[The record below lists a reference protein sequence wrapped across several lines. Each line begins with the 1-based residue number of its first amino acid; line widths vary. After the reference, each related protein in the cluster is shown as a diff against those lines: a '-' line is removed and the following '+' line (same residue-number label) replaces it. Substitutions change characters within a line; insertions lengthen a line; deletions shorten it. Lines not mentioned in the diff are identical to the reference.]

1 MATESIARLLG
12 TNAELRPLAER
23 LDHIKR
29 LQKRYRTLVPGE
41 IAQASRVCAVDGTT
55 VVICATS
62 GAVAAALRHIAPRL
76 LEGLRGNVRKSTK
89 SSEDQELTGIR
100 VEIQIEVK
108 PPRRASIPRAPLPQE
123 KLAKLASELS
133 DSPLKEALA
142 RIARD
147 HAISKTRS
155 KT

>member
-1 MATESIARLLG
+1 MATESIAKLLG
-12 TNAELRPLAER
+12 TNAELRPLSER

-29 LQKRYRTLVPGE
+29 LQKRYRTLIPGE
-41 IAQASRVCAVDGTT
+41 LSQVSRVCAIDGTT

-62 GAVAAALRHIAPRL
+62 GAVAAALRHVAPRL

-100 VEIQIEVK
+100 VEVQIEVK
-108 PPRRASIPRAPLPQE
+108 PSRRPVAARPAMAPE
-123 KLAKLASELS
+123 KLAKLAEGLC
-133 DSPLKEALA
+133 DSPLKETLT

-147 HAISKTRS
+147 QAMSRTRS

>member
-1 MATESIARLLG
+1 MASESIAKLLG
-12 TNAELRPLAER
+12 QNTELRPLAER

-41 IAQASRVCAVDGTT
+41 LAQTSRVCAIDGTT

-62 GAVAAALRHIAPRL
+62 GAVAAALRHVAPRL

-100 VEIQIEVK
+100 VEVQVEVK
-108 PPRRASIPRAPLPQE
+108 PVRRPVRARAPLPQD
-123 KLAKLASELS
+123 KLAAVAERLS
-133 DSPLKEALA
+133 DSPLKETLA

-147 HAISKTRS
+147 QTISKTRS

>member
-12 TNAELRPLAER
+12 ANAELRPLSER

-29 LQKRYRTLVPGE
+29 LQKRYRNLVPGE
-41 IAQASRVCAVDGTT
+41 LSQVSRVCAIDGTT

-62 GAVAAALRHIAPRL
+62 GAVAAALRHVAPRL

-100 VEIQIEVK
+100 VEVQIEVK
-108 PPRRASIPRAPLPQE
+108 PPRRAVQARAPIPE
-123 KLAKLASELS
+123 DKLAKLAGELS
-133 DSPLKEALA
+133 DSPLKETLT

-147 HAISKTRS
+147 QATRRARS
-155 KT
+155 K

>member
-29 LQKRYRTLVPGE
+29 LQKRYRTLIPGE
-41 IAQASRVCAVDGTT
+41 LSQVSRVCAIDGTT

-62 GAVAAALRHIAPRL
+62 GTVAAALRHVAPRL

-100 VEIQIEVK
+100 VEVQIEVK
-108 PPRRASIPRAPLPQE
+108 PPRRVVTARAPMPQD
-123 KLAKLASELS
+123 KLAKLAEQLS

-147 HAISKTRS
+147 HAFSKSRS
-155 KT
+155 K